1 MGAYEQ
7 AYAASLS
14 DREGFWLEA
23 ASAID
28 WTTPPTRGL
37 DGSRAPLYRWFPDGE
52 LNTCH
57 NALDRH
63 VAAGAGL
70 RTALIWDSAVTGQR
84 RRYPTRKPSGSSR
97 SRLRRQ
103 GRHAGPP
110 RAQITK
116 CRWML
121 RAGLFLGLRG
131 PKVVIV
137 LLHDRPCET

>member
-52 LNTCH
+52 LNT
-57 NALDRH
+57 A
-63 VAAGAGL
+63 
-70 RTALIWDSAVTGQR
+70 T
-84 RRYPTRKPSGSSR
+84 TR
-97 SRLRRQ
+97 
-103 GRHAGPP
+103 
-110 RAQITK
+110 
-116 CRWML
+116 
-121 RAGLFLGLRG
+121 
-131 PKVVIV
+131 
-137 LLHDRPCET
+137 